1 MSASAELSPLDSRDA
16 RKARGA
22 FFTPPSVAKF
32 IARWAVQDGT
42 SAVLEPSAGDAVF
55 LVEAVRR
62 LSELSDENAE
72 LPQVN
77 GVEIHAASAQV
88 ALERVASAGGRL
100 SIKVSDF
107 FLVEPEAAFDAVI
120 GNPPFIRYQ
129 EFSGDGRRRA
139 REAALRAG
147 VALSGLASSWAAFV
161 VHSTLF
167 LREGGRLGLVLPA
180 ELLSVNYASPV
191 RSFLFQSFASVELVM
206 FEEQIFADAEA
217 DVVLLLASGRGRGP
231 VAHATVH
238 MVRDAGDLEGL
249 GDGARWTPEDPADK
263 WTSLLVDPEAC
274 EPLRSLRS
282 SGAFGDLERWGD
294 TTLGIVT
301 GNNRYFAM
309 SPQRR
314 DELGLS
320 DRDVLKLVPP
330 GSSHL
335 RGLEFSE
342 SDRNRLGEGGASTW
356 LFRPQSPLS
365 EAASRY
371 ISQGHATGVDQAY
384 KCRVRRIWHQ
394 VPIQP
399 VADLFLTCMN
409 ADVPRI
415 AANAAAALHLNSVHG
430 IYLRDEF
437 RELGLETLPLVS
449 LNSVTLLHGEVVGR
463 SYGGGVLKIE
473 PREADRWA
481 FPSPEFVES
490 RRSALREVRPQV
502 ADVLGRG
509 ELPIA
514 SKLVDEALFGG
525 SQQVSRSDLHA
536 VRSAHSALQS
546 RRSSRGKSGR

>member
-1 MSASAELSPLDSRDA
+1 MSTSAESSPLDSRRA

-22 FFTPPSVAKF
+22 FFTPPPVARF
-32 IARWAVQDGT
+32 IAHWAVDDR
-42 SAVLEPSAGDAVF
+42 AAKVLEPSAGDAVF

-62 LSELSDENAE
+62 LRELSVEDAE
-72 LPQVN
+72 VPVVA
-77 GVEIHAASAQV
+77 GVEIHPASARIAQD
-88 ALERVASAGGRL
+88 RVASAGGRV
-100 SIKVSDF
+100 SMQVSDF
-107 FLVEPEAAFDAVI
+107 FSVDPEANFDAVI

-129 EFSGDGRRRA
+129 DFTGDGRKRS

-161 VHSTLF
+161 VHSALF

-191 RSFLFQSFASVELVM
+191 RRFLFQSFASVDLVM

-217 DVVLLLASGRGRGP
+217 DVVLLLAAGFGRGP
-231 VAHATVH
+231 VAHATIH
-238 MVRDAGDLEGL
+238 TVRDAEDLDRL

-274 EPLRSLRS
+274 EPLRSLRA
-282 SGAFGDLERWGD
+282 GGLFGDLERWGD

-301 GNNRYFAM
+301 GNNRYFAL

-314 DELGLS
+314 DQLGLP
-320 DRDVLKLVPP
+320 DGDVLKLVPP

-335 RGLEFSE
+335 RGIEFTE
-342 SDRNRLGEGGASTW
+342 SDRQRLGDSGASTW
-356 LFRPQSPLS
+356 LFRPQLPLS
-365 EAASRY
+365 TASREY

-384 KCRVRRIWHQ
+384 KCRARRIWHE
-394 VPIQP
+394 VPLQAP
-399 VADLFLTCMN
+399 ADLFLTCMN

-415 AANAAAALHLNSVHG
+415 AANSARALHLNSVHG
-430 IYLRDEF
+430 IYLREEH
-437 RELGLETLPLVS
+437 RELGIEVLPLVS

-481 FPSPEFVES
+481 FPSPQFARA
-490 RRSALREVRPQV
+490 RRSALNEVRPRV
-502 ADVLGRG
+502 AEALERGDVAW
-509 ELPIA
+509 A
-514 SKLVDEALFGG
+514 SQIVDEALFGE
-525 SQQVSRSDLHA
+525 SAQVSAADLAA
-536 VRSAHSALQS
+536 VRSAHRALQT
-546 RRSSRGKSGR
+546 RRSTRGKSGR